1 MSAAGGLHKSSW
13 QTERKE
19 INMGKR
25 VFGPG
30 TMLNPV
36 PVVMVS
42 CGSMENPNIIT
53 VAWTGTVNSE
63 PPMTYVSVRKSRYS
77 HDIIEKSG
85 VFVINLT
92 TEELAEATDF
102 CGVRSGSKFDKF
114 KETGLTPAASEKV
127 SCPSIAESPVN
138 LECKVVEVHEYP
150 THDMFVA
157 EIVSVSVDEELMDDN
172 DKLRLDRAG
181 LIVYNHGSYQAVKKG
196 ELGTFGY
203 SVMKPKTRKRK
214 AAERRSRYR
223 SRSGSTKGKK
233 SQGR

>member
-1 MSAAGGLHKSSW
+1 
-13 QTERKE
+13 
-19 INMGKR
+19 MGKR
-25 VFGPG
+25 VFEPG

-42 CGSMENPNIIT
+42 CGTMENPNIIT

-85 VFVINLT
+85 EFVINLT
-92 TEELAEATDF
+92 TEELAKATDF
-102 CGVRSGSKFDKF
+102 CGVRSGKNVDKF
-114 KETGLTPAASEKV
+114 KETGLTAEAGQKV
-127 SCPSIAESPVN
+127 KCPIIAEAPVN
-138 LECKVVEVHEYP
+138 LECKVIEVHEYP

-157 EIVSVSVDEELMDDN
+157 EIVSVTVDDSLIDAD

-181 LIVYNHGSYQAVKKG
+181 LIVYNHGSYQGVKRG

-203 SVMKPKTRKRK
+203 SVMKPKTRKRR
-214 AAERRSRYR
+214 AAEQRNRYNRSKNR
-223 SRSGSTKGKK
+223 SKSSSAKGKNH
-233 SQGR
+233 SGR